1 MDREGERAVSGSTI
15 GIKVADGSY
24 YPVLEQGFTGRKELT
39 LTTVADNQ
47 SRVQIDLYR
56 GDGGGLEKARYIGS
70 LFIENIPPAPQG
82 EPEIR
87 LSIGLDEAGE
97 LEAEADDSRTGESQ
111 KFSISLKTLSDGE
124 TYEVPDFRMDTE
136 AETSEDAEEP
146 AAAELGELGE
156 DSSVELDEAT
166 EEEPEEEPKPFDF
179 EEPPLTGE
187 SYPTAET
194 ARKKARA
201 GRRGP
206 GAFLIVLFCI
216 LGALL
221 LAVIGYIVY
230 RSLTG
235 FPVQLFPAATTEST
249 AAAQTGQGQPA
260 GQEPQAG
267 EPGAAAPVEQG
278 QQPAS
283 GGQLAEGQAVAPP
296 ATGAPTAAAAK
307 GISYRIKK
315 GDTLWD
321 ISSTYYRNPW
331 LFPRLAKANSIKNPD
346 LIFAGTKI
354 FIPED

>member
-1 MDREGERAVSGSTI
+1 LKREGERAVSGSTI

-24 YPVLEQGFTGRKELT
+24 YPVLEQGFRGRKELT

-70 LFIENIPPAPQG
+70 LFIENIPPAAQG
-82 EPEIR
+82 EPEIH
-87 LSIGLDEAGE
+87 LSIGLDEEGG
-97 LEAEADDSRTGESQ
+97 LDAEASDSSTGESQ
-111 KFSISLKTLSDGE
+111 KFSISLKTLSDDE

-136 AETSEDAEEP
+136 AEASGP
-146 AAAELGELGE
+146 
-156 DSSVELDEAT
+156 SQSDEGL
-166 EEEPEEEPKPFDF
+166 EEEPEPFDF

-194 ARKKARA
+194 DRRKVRTK
-201 GRRGP
+201 RRGP
-206 GAFLIVLFCI
+206 AAFLIVLFCI

-221 LAVIGYIVY
+221 IAVIGYIVY

-235 FPVQLFPAATTEST
+235 SPVQLLPFVRTEAVTTV
-249 AAAQTGQGQPA
+249 PA
-260 GQEPQAG
+260 GQEQPGQPQ
-267 EPGAAAPVEQG
+267 GAAPAVEQG

-283 GGQLAEGQAVAPP
+283 GGQAAEGQAVSPP
-296 ATGAPTAAAAK
+296 ASEAQTAPAVKRGT
-307 GISYRIKK
+307 SYRIRK

-331 LFPRLAKANSIKNPD
+331 LYPRLAKANSIKNPD

>member
-1 MDREGERAVSGSTI
+1 LDREGERAVSGSTI

-56 GDGGGLEKARYIGS
+56 GDGGGLEKAHYIGS

-111 KFSISLKTLSDGE
+111 KFSISLKTLSDDE
-124 TYEVPDFRMDTE
+124 TYEVPDFRMDME
-136 AETSEDAEEP
+136 AEAPDGAEAPMSADEL
-146 AAAELGELGE
+146 AAADLGE
-156 DSSVELDEAT
+156 EA
-166 EEEPEEEPKPFDF
+166 EQEPEQFDF

-187 SYPTAET
+187 SYPTAEPVR
-194 ARKKARA
+194 RKTRA

-221 LAVIGYIVY
+221 IAVIGYIVY

-235 FPVQLFPAATTEST
+235 FPVELFPSATTEAT
-249 AAAQTGQGQPA
+249 AA

-283 GGQLAEGQAVAPP
+283 GGQSAEGQAVAPP
-296 ATGAPTAAAAK
+296 ASEAPTAAATK

-346 LIFAGTKI
+346 RIFAGTKI

>member
-1 MDREGERAVSGSTI
+1 LDREGERAVSGSTI

-24 YPVLEQGFTGRKELT
+24 YPVLEQGFMGRKELT

-82 EPEIR
+82 APEIR

-111 KFSISLKTLSDGE
+111 KFSISLKTLSDDE

-136 AETSEDAEEP
+136 AETPEGVESSEDAEESE
-146 AAAELGELGE
+146 AADLGE
-156 DSSVELDEAT
+156 EA
-166 EEEPEEEPKPFDF
+166 EQEPEQFDF

-187 SYPTAET
+187 SYPTAEPV
-194 ARKKARA
+194 RRKARA
-201 GRRGP
+201 VKRGP
-206 GAFLIVLFCI
+206 GAFLIILFCI

-221 LAVIGYIVY
+221 IAVVGYIAY

-235 FPVQLFPAATTEST
+235 FPVQLFPSATTEAT
-249 AAAQTGQGQPA
+249 AA

-283 GGQLAEGQAVAPP
+283 GGQSAEGQAVTPP
-296 ATGAPTAAAAK
+296 ASEAPTAAATN